1 MKLIYRGVSY
11 EYNPPQVEYG
21 DRAAVGKYRGVDIRF
36 RNIQKAPVLKPTLDL
51 IYRGSTYKVDP
62 APAPKAETAPRLSA
76 SDGASDLIYRGATY
90 KINSAPA
97 PEAKPAPALSISD
110 RARVLMMDH
119 HRSVKRRQQAMLAR
133 TDAQVGLD
141 AKAASSF
148 WNHIQGTAH
157 PSFNDNY
164 DRSHAA
170 LS

>member
-1 MKLIYRGVSY
+1 MKLTYRGVTY
-11 EYNPPQVEYG
+11 DYNPPQVEYG

-36 RNIQKAPVLKPTLDL
+36 RNIQKAPVLQPTLDL
-51 IYRGSTYKVDP
+51 IYRGVAHTVNP
-62 APAPKAETAPRLSA
+62 APVPETA
-76 SDGASDLIYRGATY
+76 
-90 KINSAPA
+90 K
-97 PEAKPAPALSISD
+97 APALSVSD

-148 WNHIQGTAH
+148 WNHIQGTTH
-157 PSFNDNY
+157 PSFNDSY